1 MLRIAIVENE
11 PLLREMLHE
20 ILTENAE
27 VTCVGA
33 FASGEAA
40 LAALPALQPDVVLMD
55 IDLGNGVMNGI
66 ECIARSKVLCTSTK
80 FVVFTIFED
89 NQYVFEAISAGALG
103 YILKSSSPQK
113 IIAALHDVMEGG
125 SPITPTIARKLVDI
139 FALAPRKEA
148 EIAFKPIA
156 NDEQALAM
164 LTKREHQIIAL
175 IARGHT
181 EREVAD
187 TLFISFKTVKTHI
200 TNIYQKLQVNT
211 RVEALNKYFNR

>member
-1 MLRIAIVENE
+1 
-11 PLLREMLHE
+11 
-20 ILTENAE
+20 
-27 VTCVGA
+27 
-33 FASGEAA
+33 
-40 LAALPALQPDVVLMD
+40 
-55 IDLGNGVMNGI
+55 
-66 ECIARSKVLCTSTK
+66 
-80 FVVFTIFED
+80 
-89 NQYVFEAISAGALG
+89 
-103 YILKSSSPQK
+103 
-113 IIAALHDVMEGG
+113 MEGG